1 MGRRTE
7 WPWSLEEEAEWKA
20 ELEEGA
26 QDFVEELM
34 GDNVEDDL
42 SSSPDV
48 IGTPENEPED
58 SIPENIRLRPN
69 CPGQRFLSASAFV
82 SSSSFFLR
90 PTKKPKRRSAT
101 SARLFTQ
108 CVAYAATAFSK
119 CSQSAVSS
127 V

>member
-48 IGTPENEPED
+48 IGTPEKEPAD
-58 SIPENIRLRPN
+58 SIPEKY
-69 CPGQRFLSASAFV
+69 SV
-82 SSSSFFLR
+82 
-90 PTKKPKRRSAT
+90 
-101 SARLFTQ
+101 
-108 CVAYAATAFSK
+108 TA
-119 CSQSAVSS
+119 
-127 V
+127 